1 MYLSDEEKV
10 ALNEILGG
18 NDSKILE
25 SVENL
30 LGGYPSSGLVR
41 RACLDI
47 AYRIGFAAG
56 VRGAEIDY
64 WADIAEGG
72 ECECSCKT
80 GSSSE

>member
-1 MYLSDEEKV
+1 MRLSDEEKV
-10 ALNEILGG
+10 VLNEILGE

-30 LGGYPSSGLVR
+30 LKGYPNSVMVR

-47 AYRIGFAAG
+47 AYRIGFAAA
-56 VRGAEIDY
+56 VRCAELDSEG
-64 WADIAEGG
+64 IAEGG
-72 ECECSCKT
+72 ECGCSCKT